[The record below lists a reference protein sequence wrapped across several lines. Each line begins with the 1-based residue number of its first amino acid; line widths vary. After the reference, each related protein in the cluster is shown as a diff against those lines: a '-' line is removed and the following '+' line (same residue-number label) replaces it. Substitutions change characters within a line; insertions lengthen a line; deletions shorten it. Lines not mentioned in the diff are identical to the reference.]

1 MSNRP
6 KIKPVLQDYQRALQ
20 SMDTFIDVDAND
32 LKELAERAVHF
43 AAQRSNESIAIA
55 GIMSHPVRTVHPQTT
70 MSEAAHMLVSERISG
85 VPVVDDSG
93 RLVGVLTEADF
104 LRGLGVPTHQP
115 THNLWQTLE
124 TLFTHLSHHGDLEGP
139 DDPVSD
145 HMARD
150 VVCASTNQNIDD
162 VIGLM
167 KQHRVKRVLV
177 CDDERKVLGMVT
189 RSDLVRIFFDRYT
202 KGNPTL

>member
-1 MSNRP
+1 M
-6 KIKPVLQDYQRALQ
+6 
-20 SMDTFIDVDAND
+20 
-32 LKELAERAVHF
+32 
-43 AAQRSNESIAIA
+43 
-55 GIMSHPVRTVHPQTT
+55 
-70 MSEAAHMLVSERISG
+70 
-85 VPVVDDSG
+85 
-93 RLVGVLTEADF
+93 
-104 LRGLGVPTHQP
+104 
-115 THNLWQTLE
+115 
-124 TLFTHLSHHGDLEGP
+124 
-139 DDPVSD
+139 SD

>member
-93 RLVGVLTEADF
+93 RLVG
-104 LRGLGVPTHQP
+104 
-115 THNLWQTLE
+115 
-124 TLFTHLSHHGDLEGP
+124 S
-139 DDPVSD
+139 S
-145 HMARD
+145 
-150 VVCASTNQNIDD
+150 
-162 VIGLM
+162 
-167 KQHRVKRVLV
+167 
-177 CDDERKVLGMVT
+177 RK
-189 RSDLVRIFFDRYT
+189 RIF
-202 KGNPTL
+202 